1 MEVSLDPKLEQ
12 FAEAQVSS
20 GAYST
25 FSDVVNEALA
35 LLQERQA
42 HDFVD
47 DLSDQELAVVRSKIQ
62 EGINSLDRGERCE
75 WNAEDI
81 KAEGRRLLAEKRQ
94 AAP

>member
-20 GAYST
+20 GAYPT
-25 FSDVVNEALA
+25 FSDVVNDALA

-47 DLSDQELAVVRSKIQ
+47 DLSGQELAAVRSEIQ
-62 EGINSLDRGERCE
+62 EGINSLDRGERSE

-81 KAEGRRLLAEKRQ
+81 KAEGRRLLAEKRK